1 MISQLKTP
9 LKQFKN
15 TKSNLEIISLKSIYF
30 YKQQE
35 GLKPPP
41 SNSFRRMKTDN
52 FLSSRHFQTSF
63 SLLSLTH
70 RLKSKQNELVYQN
83 KNCHEFGISHIFS
96 SCFTF

>member
-1 MISQLKTP
+1 MGFFFNFGLMISQLKAP

-15 TKSNLEIISLKSIYF
+15 TKSNLKKISLKSIYF
-30 YKQQE
+30 YRQQE

-52 FLSSRHFQTSF
+52 FLSPLHFQTSF

-70 RLKSKQNELVYQN
+70 RLKS
-83 KNCHEFGISHIFS
+83 
-96 SCFTF
+96 